1 MKKDNERTY
10 IDEKI
15 LDSALWEDRE
25 CLYLLEK
32 MIGQVENSTSQWK
45 QGTLPLRADT

>member
-15 LDSALWEDRE
+15 LDSAIWEDRE

-32 MIGQVENSTSQWK
+32 MIGQGKIALVSGNR
-45 QGTLPLRADT
+45 GV